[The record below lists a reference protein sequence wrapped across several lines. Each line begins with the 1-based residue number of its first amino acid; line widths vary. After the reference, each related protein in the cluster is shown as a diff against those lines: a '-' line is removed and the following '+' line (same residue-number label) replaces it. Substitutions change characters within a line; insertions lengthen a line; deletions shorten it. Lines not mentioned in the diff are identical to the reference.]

1 MLPLGATCLRPGDY
15 VRASCRVFSDYGAWG
30 NKLVLTI
37 ERGGKNLLWNGA
49 RLQNA
54 SSQNLTWNL
63 IYFDALVPADIRP
76 TDVLKLY
83 VLSESGANCFIDDLE
98 VAAIEPVR

>member
-1 MLPLGATCLRPGDY
+1 MPARSLATDP
-15 VRASCRVFSDYGAWG
+15 VRASYRVFSNCVVWG
-30 NKLVLTI
+30 NKQVLTI

-54 SSQNLTWNL
+54 GSQNLTRNL

-83 VLSESGANCFIDDLE
+83 VLSESGANCFVDDLE
-98 VAAIEPVR
+98 VAAMEPVR